1 MRLVTL
7 ATATAALALMAAPAL
22 AQEAP
27 AAQPAPAQAAPAAP
41 SPAEAAIQAEAEKFE
56 AGVEQMQAELVAL
69 RTAAGADAAKYQ
81 ADSQPV
87 VARYQPQA
95 DAFAD
100 ALTAFA
106 ADPASGVPAEA
117 QAQIAQGVA
126 QIRSVPTMMRDQ
138 IGQATPEQLAG
149 AQAPAAAPQ

>member
-1 MRLVTL
+1 MRLATL

-27 AAQPAPAQAAPAAP
+27 APPAPAAAPAP
-41 SPAEAAIQAEAEKFE
+41 SAAQAAVEAEAEKFE

-69 RTAAGADAAKYQ
+69 RTAAGADTAKYQ
-81 ADSQPV
+81 ADSQAV
-87 VARYQPQA
+87 VAKYQPQA
-95 DAFAD
+95 DAFAA
-100 ALTAFA
+100 ALAAFA

-117 QAQIAQGVA
+117 QAQIAQGVT

-149 AQAPAAAPQ
+149 AQAPAAPPQ

>member
-1 MRLVTL
+1 MRLATL

-27 AAQPAPAQAAPAAP
+27 AAPPAPAAAPAP
-41 SPAEAAIQAEAEKFE
+41 SAAQAAVEAEAQKFE
-56 AGVEQMQAELVAL
+56 AGVEQMQGELIAL
-69 RTAAGADAAKYQ
+69 RTAAGADTAKYQ
-81 ADSQPV
+81 ADSQAV
-87 VARYQPQA
+87 LARYQPQA

-100 ALTAFA
+100 ALAAFA

-117 QAQIAQGVA
+117 QAQIAQGVT

-138 IGQATPEQLAG
+138 IGQATPEQLAA